1 MELLCEGEV
10 VQVAIIVNLVFLT
23 IVSVLVILMYRNMRQ
38 IIKEIK
44 IDKSLHLK
52 IEMEKARYE
61 NMKAQNS
68 ILMTENTRVMDMNE
82 DLAILLSQKK
92 Q

>member
-1 MELLCEGEV
+1 MVEIWTIQTIAISVSIITLIVIALILQKILIELRHL
-10 VQVAIIVNLVFLT
+10 NKD
-23 IVSVLVILMYRNMRQ
+23 ND
-38 IIKEIK
+38 

-52 IEMEKARYE
+52 VEMEKVKYE